1 MHENYS
7 SIINIENK
15 GIDPG
20 FSKGLS
26 LDRGE
31 SLKRGIWW
39 VQPLKATYK
48 VIHKYRNKII
58 HMHDFQHIQ
67 LPVDQMRNTDGVW

>member
-7 SIINIENK
+7 SIINIVNK

-31 SLKRGIWW
+31 SLKRGSGGCSPWKLRIECFINIAI
-39 VQPLKATYK
+39 KSYTCMIFSIFNY
-48 VIHKYRNKII
+48 
-58 HMHDFQHIQ
+58 Q
-67 LPVDQMRNTDGVW
+67 LTK